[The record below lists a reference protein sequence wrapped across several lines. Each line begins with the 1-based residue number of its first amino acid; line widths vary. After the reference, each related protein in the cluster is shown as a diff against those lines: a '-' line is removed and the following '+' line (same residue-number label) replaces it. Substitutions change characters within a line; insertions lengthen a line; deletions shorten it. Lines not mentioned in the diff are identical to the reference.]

1 MSTDSFG
8 LGQAGDGLFLSQ
20 AVLNQKQGGGM
31 LKVAARIACFLF
43 VLWLPRL
50 ALAEQSTLQVGVGS
64 GDVSTLDPDRTS
76 QTGDME
82 LIGWIYNGLVRF
94 KPGSADPRDIEPDL
108 AERWESSADGK
119 TWTFHLRKGVKF
131 QGDWGAFT
139 ADDAVYSLD
148 RAADPK
154 RSTFSSDFAAVES
167 VTKLDDDTV
176 RVVLK
181 YPDVNFLGRVSN
193 YHGGNIVSRKA
204 AEKYGDDFGHHPVGT
219 GPFAFV
225 EQVTQQ
231 YVKLAANE
239 GYFRGRPKI
248 DTIIVH
254 NIPSDSARELAFASG
269 ELDLMD
275 GKREQR
281 WVDSARRRQD
291 FNVDIFLPGEYRL
304 LHINQTVPPL
314 NDLRVRQA
322 IAAAI
327 NVDDLVRYVG
337 KDVGFKGC
345 SIVPPGHLGED
356 CSVGSYSFDLARAK
370 ALLAEAG
377 HPDGFT
383 VKAIVSNI
391 SAQRPFM
398 EVIQAQ
404 LAKIGIKLD
413 MQVVDHPTYQS
424 QIRRDMSALVFYG
437 AARFP
442 IADTYLSEFF
452 DSKAIV
458 GTPTAASNFSH
469 CKIADAEI
477 EGARV
482 ASDPAAQKAMWTEAQ
497 RKIMANVCAV
507 PLFDLRQVW
516 VHSDRLNYGYD
527 LKGAMNLAPP
537 ITEASTVKP
546 H

>member
-1 MSTDSFG
+1 
-8 LGQAGDGLFLSQ
+8 
-20 AVLNQKQGGGM
+20 M
-31 LKVAARIACFLF
+31 LKVAARIAGLLF
-43 VLWLPRL
+43 VLWLPQL
-50 ALAEQSTLQVGVGS
+50 GLPQPALAEESTLQVGSGS
-64 GDVSTLDPDRTS
+64 GDVSTLDPHRAS
-76 QTGDME
+76 ATGDMT
-82 LIGWIYNGLVRF
+82 LIGWIYSGLVRF

-108 AERWESSADGK
+108 AESWEASADGR

-131 QGDWGAFT
+131 QGDWGELT
-139 ADDAVYSLD
+139 ADDVVYSLN
-148 RAADPK
+148 RAADSK
-154 RSTFSSDFAAVES
+154 RSTFSSDFAAIES
-167 VTKLDDDTV
+167 VAKLDDYTV
-176 RVVLK
+176 RVALK
-181 YPDVNFLGRVSN
+181 YPDVNFLGRVSS
-193 YHGGNIVSRKA
+193 YHGGNIISRKA
-204 AEKYGDDFGHHPVGT
+204 AEKLGDDFGHHPVGT

-231 YVKLAANE
+231 YVKLAANPD
-239 GYFRGRPKI
+239 YFRGKPKI

-269 ELDLMD
+269 ELDLMEA
-275 GKREQR
+275 KREQR
-281 WVDSARRRQD
+281 WVDSARKRRG
-291 FNVDIFLPGEYRL
+291 FNVDIFRPGEYRE

-314 NDLRVRQA
+314 DDVRVRQA

-327 NVDDLVRYVG
+327 NVDDLVRFVG
-337 KDVGFKGC
+337 RDVGFKGC
-345 SIVPPGHLGED
+345 SVVPPGYLGED
-356 CSVGSYSFDLARAK
+356 CSVGSYSFDLAKAK

-391 SAQRPFM
+391 SAQQPFM
-398 EVIQAQ
+398 EVIQAE
-404 LAKIGIKLD
+404 LAKVGIKLD

-424 QIRRDMSALVFYG
+424 QIRRDLSGLVFYG

-452 DSKAIV
+452 HSRAIV

-469 CKIADAEI
+469 CKVADAEI

-482 ASDPAAQKAMWTEAQ
+482 AADAAAQLAMWKEAQ
-497 RKIMANVCAV
+497 RKIMADVCAV
-507 PLFDLRQVW
+507 PLFELRQVW
-516 VHSDRLNYGYD
+516 VHSDRLNYGYE

-546 H
+546 R